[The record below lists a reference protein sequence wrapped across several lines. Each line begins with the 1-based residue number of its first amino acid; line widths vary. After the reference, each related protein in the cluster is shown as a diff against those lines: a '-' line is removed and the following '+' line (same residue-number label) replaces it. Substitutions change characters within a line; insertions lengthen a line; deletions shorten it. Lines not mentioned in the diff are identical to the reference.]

1 MARVYFITGSLGA
14 GKTLCGVDM
23 VRRYLA
29 EGRKVATN
37 VNLHME
43 YLRGPH
49 DKTSRVI
56 RVPDAPSIDDLR
68 AIGYGS
74 DSQDNNTHGLL
85 LLDELG
91 TWFNARDFANKG
103 RNHVI
108 KWCIHMRKRRWD
120 VAFLVQDFSMVD
132 KQMRGNIAQFLV
144 LCKTSKDFWIF
155 KPFPKFHIANVM
167 HMASKSSAENWI
179 YRGRDVYQAYD
190 TEQIFFTTEDDT
202 KEDLALLAN
211 EDMSATEAKYKALN
225 GLYCMLPTAY
235 LADDVKRKSAEHFA
249 KLNKGR
255 GRVMITAAAVIV
267 LSLAVFLWPSSDDPV
282 QASEPEQPPPVYQ
295 SDDRGSA
302 EQIRTVV
309 QPSDLEELLSGW
321 RITGYSNLGGIV
333 RYTFETP
340 DGLIRSDDL
349 RARGYVVRERGPSE
363 ALIVSRSYE
372 FVSVY
377 R

>member
-1 MARVYFITGSLGA
+1 MAKVYFITGSLGA

-23 VRRYLA
+23 VRRYLSQ
-29 EGRKVATN
+29 GRKVATN

-43 YLRGPH
+43 YLKGPQ

-144 LCKTSKDFWIF
+144 LCKTSKDFWVF
-155 KPFPKFHIANVM
+155 KPFPKFHVANVM
-167 HMASKSSAENWI
+167 HMASKSSAENWF
-179 YRGRDVYQAYD
+179 YKGKDVYPAYD

-202 KEDLALLAN
+202 KQDLALLAN
-211 EDMSATEAKYKALN
+211 EDMSATEAKFKALN

-235 LADDVKRKSAEHFA
+235 MSDDIKKKSSDHFQ

-255 GRVMITAAAVIV
+255 GRLLITAAAVLVFSIGV
-267 LSLAVFLWPSSDDPV
+267 LLWPASDDPV
-282 QASEPEQPPPVYQ
+282 EASEPDYSHGQAEPVTVY
-295 SDDRGSA
+295 
-302 EQIRTVV
+302 ENRTVV
-309 QPSDLEELLSGW
+309 QSTGIEDLFIGW
-321 RITGYSNLGGIV
+321 RVTGYSQFGDKV
-333 RYTFETP
+333 RYTFDTP
-340 DGLIRSDDL
+340 DGQITSDQVS
-349 RARGYVVRERGPSE
+349 ARGYRVRARGPSE
-363 ALIVSRSYE
+363 AVIVNAAYE
-372 FVSVY
+372 YVSVY